1 MSNPAKSNGN
11 APRLAF
17 YKQPQQKT
25 NTYQFEEKD
34 LVRSS
39 VVQQRFKQQQSI
51 STSSSSSTSINQV
64 SEGGQANQAGL
75 KLGDT
80 VTKINQVE
88 TKNMSLTKATKSIQL
103 SDNELK
109 LSVKRLDNYEIIH
122 ANRHSSEAFSC
133 SFRLILYSFEED
145 EKSSVQERE
154 VVLKASASKST
165 GSEKKVE
172 NRG

>member
-17 YKQPQQKT
+17 YKQPQQRT
-25 NTYQFEEKD
+25 NIYQFEEKD

-39 VVQQRFKQQQSI
+39 VVQQRFRQQQSI

-64 SEGGQANQAGL
+64 TEGGQANQAGL

-88 TKNMSLTKATKSIQL
+88 TTNMSLAEATRSIQQTE
-103 SDNELK
+103 NELK
-109 LSVKRLDNYEIIH
+109 LSVKRLNK
-122 ANRHSSEAFSC
+122 N
-133 SFRLILYSFEED
+133 
-145 EKSSVQERE
+145 
-154 VVLKASASKST
+154 
-165 GSEKKVE
+165 
-172 NRG
+172 